1 MSMAK
6 TRVAVPCFLEKRM
19 KQNMSS
25 LQNIAVFCS
34 VFLTVFGQT
43 GAFLES
49 DWGIVMILAVHTD
62 FYYLHPR
69 VFDQKLTLLGNPHR
83 FRPPDVARI
92 HQSPKITNW
101 LIFLLN
107 HKMDDKALDLIS
119 FSKPQVCKNALV
131 LSIKAII
138 DPFLKAWLLLHTNS
152 SAK

>member
-6 TRVAVPCFLEKRM
+6 TRVADPCFLEKRM

-62 FYYLHPR
+62 FYYLQPR
-69 VFDQKLTLLGNPHR
+69 GT
-83 FRPPDVARI
+83 
-92 HQSPKITNW
+92 T
-101 LIFLLN
+101 
-107 HKMDDKALDLIS
+107 
-119 FSKPQVCKNALV
+119 
-131 LSIKAII
+131 
-138 DPFLKAWLLLHTNS
+138 
-152 SAK
+152 